1 MNPSVKHEECFLVSL
16 KTGYIPYRSVILNPL
31 LRSTGAYQSPKHQ
44 LHLFSRTD
52 GVGVTSYRKTRGE
65 YYSECVTETEVS
77 VLNPLDAMNLAVSV
91 LTWPQGN
98 RYTSSKKLLVVV
110 TLPAHA

>member
-1 MNPSVKHEECFLVSL
+1 M
-16 KTGYIPYRSVILNPL
+16 PYRSVILNPL
-31 LRSTGAYQSPKHQ
+31 LGSTGAYQSPKHQ
-44 LHLFSRTD
+44 LHLFNRTG

-77 VLNPLDAMNLAVSV
+77 ALNPLDALNLAVSV

-98 RYTSSKKLLVVV
+98 PHTSSSKKLLVVL
-110 TLPAHA
+110 TLPAHALMSQCNSTVRPLP